1 MNWHI
6 FSNKSARLVVTMAMP
21 VTIYRWWYWGHAVR
35 LLKRNILHFIGIK
48 PVRHNLYG
56 MIATSRPETRE
67 RWLREVEAL
76 GQAAR

>member
-1 MNWHI
+1 MG
-6 FSNKSARLVVTMAMP
+6 MP
-21 VTIYRWWYWGHAVR
+21 VTIYRWWYRGHALS
-35 LLKRNILHFIGIK
+35 LLKRNILHFIGIT

-56 MIATSRPETRE
+56 MIETSRPETRE